1 VAGLFATLVIIW
13 GLNYL
18 AVRWGLSVAPPLWLA
33 LIRAALGAATV
44 GAWLAT
50 TRRFGQL
57 DRRGVRDALLIG
69 VPNTAL
75 FFGLWFAG
83 AQAVPPG
90 QVAVLIYTFPLWVM
104 LISAF
109 ALRYRLQ
116 GIELLCL
123 LAGFAGVA
131 LVAQP
136 WSSAGGHISPWAL
149 ALLLA
154 GAIFWAI
161 GTLLFKLRFHGPP
174 VHEANFFQLVGGSAV
189 LAVAAIALEAAPTTA
204 SETLVGSSLWLG
216 VLGTGVAYGIW
227 YELLDRYRATT
238 LSVYVFLVPLVAL
251 VASVLFLGETLDAIQ
266 LAGVVLVLAS
276 IYGTGVAS
284 SRAKGAPL
292 TPATGS

>member
-1 VAGLFATLVIIW
+1 MAGLFATLVVIW

-50 TRRFGQL
+50 TGRFGQL
-57 DRRGVRDALLIG
+57 DRRGIRDALLVGI
-69 VPNTAL
+69 PNTAL

-83 AQAVPPG
+83 AVAVPPG
-90 QVAVLIYTFPLWVM
+90 QVAVLVYTFPLWVV
-104 LISAF
+104 LVSA
-109 ALRYRLQ
+109 LGLHYRLR
-116 GIELLCL
+116 GIEILCL
-123 LAGFAGVA
+123 LTGFAGVA

-136 WSSAGGHISPWAL
+136 WGTAGGVIAPWAIGM
-149 ALLLA
+149 LLA

-161 GTLLFKLRFHGPP
+161 GTVLFKLRFHGPS
-174 VHEANFFQLVGGSAV
+174 VHEANFFQLVGGSAA

-216 VLGTGVAYGIW
+216 VLGTGLAYGIW

-251 VASVLFLGETLDAIQ
+251 VASVLLLGETLNAVQ
-266 LAGVVLVLAS
+266 LVGVALVLAS
-276 IYGTGVAS
+276 IYGTGVVSA
-284 SRAKGAPL
+284 RVQGPPIA
-292 TPATGS
+292 PATAP